1 MVLPYMYRSVLENRN
16 KASFEWLGTFWGG
29 NLYFVLK
36 NSIFL
41 QQNFVNGMFEKGT
54 NVFRMKT

>member
-16 KASFEWLGTFWGG
+16 KASFEWLGTFLGG
-29 NLYFVLK
+29 NLYFFK